1 MHIAVAGNIGSGKS
15 TLTRLLAKHYGWEPR
30 FESVDS
36 NPYLEDYYR
45 DIHRWSFNMEVYFL
59 KERFRDLIDIAKSD
73 HTIIQDRTVYEGVHV
88 FMENNREM
96 GNLSERDYET
106 YMELFEQMMSVVK
119 LPDLMIY
126 LRASV
131 PHLVSNIQ
139 KRGRDY
145 EQSIQ
150 LEYLQNLNRRYDD
163 FVFNK
168 YPGRVITIEKDNLD
182 FLNTPRDLA
191 GIIDKID
198 ATLISTEQ
206 IPGEVFHTG
215 DRVKVYVV
223 EVKDTTK
230 GPRVIVSRT
239 HPELVKRFFEN
250 EVSEVAD
257 GTVEIKALSREAGK
271 RTKMAVYSND
281 PKVDPVGACV
291 GVNGSR
297 VNAVVEELNG
307 EKIDVINWSDDPAHL
322 IANALSP
329 AEVISVDVIEEERL
343 ANVIVPDDQLTLAI
357 GSKGQNAR
365 LAARLTGYK
374 IDIKSESQAAELM

>member
-1 MHIAVAGNIGSGKS
+1 MQPNSEIMHIAVAGNIGSGKS

-59 KERFRDLIDIAKSD
+59 KERFRDLIDIAKAD
-73 HTIIQDRTVYEGVHV
+73 HTIIQDRTIYEGVHV

-145 EQSIQ
+145 EQTIQ

-168 YPGRVITIEKDNLD
+168 YQCRVITIEKDNLD

-198 ATLISTEQ
+198 ATLF
-206 IPGEVFHTG
+206 GLF
-215 DRVKVYVV
+215 K
-223 EVKDTTK
+223 
-230 GPRVIVSRT
+230 
-239 HPELVKRFFEN
+239 
-250 EVSEVAD
+250 
-257 GTVEIKALSREAGK
+257 
-271 RTKMAVYSND
+271 
-281 PKVDPVGACV
+281 
-291 GVNGSR
+291 
-297 VNAVVEELNG
+297 
-307 EKIDVINWSDDPAHL
+307 
-322 IANALSP
+322 
-329 AEVISVDVIEEERL
+329 
-343 ANVIVPDDQLTLAI
+343 
-357 GSKGQNAR
+357 
-365 LAARLTGYK
+365 
-374 IDIKSESQAAELM
+374 